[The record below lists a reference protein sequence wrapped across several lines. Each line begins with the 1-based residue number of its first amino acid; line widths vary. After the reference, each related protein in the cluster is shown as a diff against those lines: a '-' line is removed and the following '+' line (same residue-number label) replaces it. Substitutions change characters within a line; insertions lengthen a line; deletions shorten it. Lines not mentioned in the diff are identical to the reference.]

1 MSESVDKYA
10 DIRPYNDDEV
20 AASVARLIND
30 NAFVDVIAKYNLP
43 RFLSY
48 FPFITRPL
56 VRHQL
61 NKNWGNTQSVDQV
74 QQEVANYLNKLIART
89 TSEVTYSGID
99 KLDPQQAYL
108 FISNHR
114 DIVLDPALVNWVLFQ
129 HNMPTVRIAIG
140 DNLLQIPYITE
151 LMRLNKSFIVKRSAK
166 APKEMLKAL
175 SHLSAYIYDSL
186 SSGHSIWIAQKEGRA
201 KDGFDQTD
209 PALLKMLQ
217 LQGRKQKKEF
227 ADYARELKIV
237 PVSISY
243 QFEPCAVAK
252 AKELYHKQQHG
263 QYVKSEGEDIAS
275 IVEGFSAAKGHVH
288 LAFGQPIESG
298 CDSPEQLAKTIDQ
311 QIIDSFFLHPGNYIA
326 GGCTDAVIDQKDAEQ
341 FQQRLATVPA
351 ELQSLVLA
359 MYAKPFQRKAEMAMD
374 DAEYKAEMAMDD
386 TEKAISAK

>member
-1 MSESVDKYA
+1 MSERVDKYA

-20 AASVARLIND
+20 ADSVARLIAD

-43 RFLSY
+43 RFLSN

-56 VRHQL
+56 VRRQL
-61 NKNWGNTQSVDQV
+61 RKKWGNTSSVEQV
-74 QQEVANYLNKLIART
+74 QREVADYLNKLITRT
-89 TSEVTYSGID
+89 TSEVTFSGLD
-99 KLDPQQAYL
+99 KLDPKQAYL

-114 DIVLDPALVNWVLFQ
+114 DIVLDPALVNWGLFK

-175 SHLSAYIYDSL
+175 SQLSAYIYDSL
-186 SSGHSIWIAQKEGRA
+186 AAGHSIWIAQKEGRA

-227 ADYARELKIV
+227 ADYVRELKIV

-243 QFEPCAVAK
+243 QYEPCAIAK

-263 QYVKSEGEDIAS
+263 QYVKQQGEDIAS
-275 IVEGFSAAKGHVH
+275 IVEGFSTAKGHVH
-288 LAFGQPIESG
+288 LAFGEPIESG
-298 CDSPEQLAKTIDQ
+298 CESPEELAKTIDQ
-311 QIIDSFFLHPGNYIA
+311 QIVDSFFLHPGNFIA
-326 GGCTDAVIDQKDAEQ
+326 GGCTQAVIDKKDADA
-341 FQQRLATVPA
+341 FNSRLEKVPE
-351 ELQSLVLA
+351 ELKPLVLA
-359 MYAKPFQRKAEMAMD
+359 MYAKPFHRKAEQASS
-374 DAEYKAEMAMDD
+374 ES
-386 TEKAISAK
+386 T